1 MQMKFRETSIIHCR
15 QSHKMQTDKIMRVCI
30 IASGWSKL
38 SHTLLTRYS
47 RKVCSPCQKCSCFH
61 FWADFTCHLVVLP
74 LGAHMSNLGEGP
86 SSHTRSRLPATCAIY
101 FPANHAELNPGSHKV
116 GNIILFVAATS
127 FSPAARATH
136 SLALVCKIDLS

>member
-1 MQMKFRETSIIHCR
+1 
-15 QSHKMQTDKIMRVCI
+15 MQTDKITCVCI
-30 IASGWSKL
+30 IAGGWSKL

-47 RKVCSPCQKCSCFH
+47 RKVCSLCQKCSCFH

-86 SSHTRSRLPATCAIY
+86 SSHTRPRLPATCAIY

-116 GNIILFVAATS
+116 GNIICLWRQLPS
-127 FSPAARATH
+127 LQRREQHTH
-136 SLALVCKIDLS
+136 SRSFAKLICHNLTLHT